1 MDDLFSKVHVKD
13 MSGDD
18 YDIDP
23 EEIES
28 FVQPGDVWTLITE
41 YSNARFP
48 EKNRKKQA
56 LPYRSHLSVYCHV
69 TADTRTATALK
80 RFSSLAK
87 RGDDRLAA
95 LCSKVDSC
103 LYFGEHT
110 ASRKPLHLA
119 HTAGLFQRYLTQKML
134 ILLSVIGIDTFYGCE
149 DE

>member
-56 LPYRSHLSVYCHV
+56 LPYR
-69 TADTRTATALK
+69 
-80 RFSSLAK
+80 
-87 RGDDRLAA
+87 
-95 LCSKVDSC
+95 
-103 LYFGEHT
+103 
-110 ASRKPLHLA
+110 
-119 HTAGLFQRYLTQKML
+119 
-134 ILLSVIGIDTFYGCE
+134 
-149 DE
+149 